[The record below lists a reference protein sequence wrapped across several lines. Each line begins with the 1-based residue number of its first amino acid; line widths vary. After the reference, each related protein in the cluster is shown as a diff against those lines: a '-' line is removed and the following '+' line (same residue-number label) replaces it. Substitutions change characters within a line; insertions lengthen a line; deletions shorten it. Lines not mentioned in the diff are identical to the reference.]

1 MRDMQRYIK
10 RKDIEVYKDTVE
22 YKGNDIEVYKDTVEY
37 KGKDTEAY
45 RDTVEYKG
53 RMQSYK
59 RIQWN
64 IKEGY
69 RCI

>member
-1 MRDMQRYIK
+1 
-10 RKDIEVYKDTVE
+10 
-22 YKGNDIEVYKDTVEY
+22 VEY

-45 RDTVEYKG
+45 KDTVEYKG

-69 RCI
+69 SGI

>member
-1 MRDMQRYIK
+1 MQRYIK
-10 RKDIEVYKDTVE
+10 RK
-22 YKGNDIEVYKDTVEY
+22 DIEVYKDTVEY

-64 IKEGY
+64 IKEGH
-69 RCI
+69 RSI